1 MAAILINFKARLEGN
16 LAIVGGY
23 DMTFKVPVEIAK
35 AAIASG
41 CTKCTTNWQKLLILG
56 FLAGAYIAFGALL
69 SEIVAGG
76 LSNGTITAA
85 DGGIWKI
92 ALPAGLVKFAAGAVF
107 PVGLILVVIA
117 GSELFTGNCLF
128 APISVLNKESTLKGL
143 ASNWTMVYIGNF
155 VGSIFLAF
163 FLAYKCGFFNAMPW
177 AGWAVTVANTKCG
190 LDPMT
195 AFLRGV
201 GCNWLVCLA
210 VWLAISADDVVGKIL
225 GIWFPIMAFVTIGF
239 EHSVA
244 NMFFIPLGIF
254 VANDPAISAN
264 LATAKIS
271 TVNLV
276 GTTGWYNFF
285 VTNLIPVTLGNIVGA
300 VLFVACLYWYVY
312 MHGPLCIPKSD
323 IKASKKSK

>member
-1 MAAILINFKARLEGN
+1 MA
-16 LAIVGGY
+16 
-23 DMTFKVPVEIAK
+23 FKVPVEIAK

-41 CTKCTTNWQKLLILG
+41 CTKCTINWQKLLILG

-92 ALPAGLVKFAAGAVF
+92 ALPAGLVKFTAGAVF

-128 APISVLNKESTLKGL
+128 APISVLNRESTLKGL
-143 ASNWTMVYIGNF
+143 ASNWTLVYIGNF

-271 TVNLV
+271 TANLV

-312 MHGPLCIPKSD
+312 MRGPLCTPKSD
-323 IKASKKSK
+323 IRASKKVK